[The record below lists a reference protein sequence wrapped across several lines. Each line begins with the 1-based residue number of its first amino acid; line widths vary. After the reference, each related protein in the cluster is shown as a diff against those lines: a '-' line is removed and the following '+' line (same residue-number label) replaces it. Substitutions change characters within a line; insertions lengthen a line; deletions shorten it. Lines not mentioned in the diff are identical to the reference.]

1 MLLKEFKSLK
11 NIQAASIE
19 ELQKAGLPKAV
30 AESTLEQL
38 QKK

>member
-11 NIQAASIE
+11 NIQAASID
-19 ELQKAGLPKAV
+19 ELQKVGLPKVV
-30 AESTLEQL
+30 AENTYNEL